1 LTRGGGKDSPARNL
15 RDASDNNSRAVVCAH
30 LLLSKVNVEAPALAM
45 DKKKPPEAAFKP
57 QSSQTRNERGAAY
70 REPVQQAP
78 SFVIGDR

>member
-1 LTRGGGKDSPARNL
+1 
-15 RDASDNNSRAVVCAH
+15 
-30 LLLSKVNVEAPALAM
+30 M

-78 SFVIGDR
+78 SFVIGER